1 MGPVKSLRH
10 SKCLQGCHKSPVP
23 KCQILSS
30 VAVQGVSLEA
40 RSYSSE
46 ILCTEEVFP
55 SKPMN
60 LPKPHLPNYTH
71 CGTAYVSRSFW
82 ACWFINGTRSLALDG
97 VFWLWWKILESRWL
111 SPTKSHE
118 TLDSISYSESWDPDP
133 IISLGQG
140 KTAFHVLHRRDRW

>member
-1 MGPVKSLRH
+1 
-10 SKCLQGCHKSPVP
+10 
-23 KCQILSS
+23 
-30 VAVQGVSLEA
+30 
-40 RSYSSE
+40 
-46 ILCTEEVFP
+46 
-55 SKPMN
+55 MN

-97 VFWLWWKILESRWL
+97 FFWLWWKILESQWL

-118 TLDSISYSESWDPDP
+118 TLDSIIYSESWDPDP

-140 KTAFHVLHRRDRW
+140 KTAFHVPQKEIGGRTTSSGVEEYKMVPKENPVSADYVRLGSPGWAILVAQNNKTKACCGPSHKSPLT